1 MVVGHLPMETSRV
14 TKYILDRGAQVYA
27 ILTSTNYWVSPLVEG
42 SLEIPCRTEIHMPAT
57 VKNKE
62 TYVDTLY
69 YQPKETHI
77 ARFFIDAG
85 SKIEKNYKDCRK
97 ETQSNQCKDEKVN
110 AASSRDM
117 ELFLKNVAQY
127 LVR

>member
-1 MVVGHLPMETSRV
+1 
-14 TKYILDRGAQVYA
+14 
-27 ILTSTNYWVSPLVEG
+27 
-42 SLEIPCRTEIHMPAT
+42 MPAT

-77 ARFFIDAG
+77 ARFSIDAG

-110 AASSRDM
+110 ATLSRDM